1 MFFDFSGPV
10 WKWLRHDGDP
20 FHALLRALNHGTV
33 VAFDVETTVLWPAGD
48 EIVELGAMKLV
59 AGFHD
64 ADGGHVPRWKV
75 HKLPTSRDM
84 GMMRSGHVRGI
95 GTGLLAARW
104 TGCGRGPQAPGLNP
118 RPMREGNRAVLACLA
133 SAGLTVSGFP
143 PDHSMSNPPFY
154 VIGHKNPDTD
164 AICSAIGYAALL
176 RAVGEERDAIAARCG
191 EISQRTKWVLERA
204 GFEPPALVTDVRTN
218 AGMIAHREVI
228 KVSVSDTFLTA
239 YRRMLAAQIR
249 CVPVEDEEGNLCG
262 ILRYFD
268 LLRLLLP
275 ADTEGLSVRTV
286 HASLAHL
293 AATLQAENLS
303 SGTPLPETEEDL
315 ILLVGAS
322 SHETVEKRLTRACNE
337 KNIGQFLVICGDRP
351 IVQRLA
357 IDHGAR
363 ALLVTGGNQVSA
375 EICQHARSKDV
386 LLLRCAQDTASA
398 NTLIRCSR
406 TVRHVMERD
415 FETVCPTEPVS
426 RLRKHLASSDQDLF
440 PVVDHGTGKMIG
452 VISKSNLVDPPRIRL
467 ALVDHNEYAQA
478 VNGVEE
484 AEVTEV
490 IDHHRVAGD
499 LVSREPIRYLNEPV
513 GSTCTLVGRKYF
525 HRGLMPQPGV
535 ALCLCAGI
543 VSDTLCLT
551 SPTTTL
557 LDREM
562 LTWLGG
568 VAGVDPKKFTEEFFA
583 VGSLIASATPVEIIN
598 ADRKEFTEQGM
609 NVSISQVEERDLH
622 GFTARRE
629 ELEAELKDLHNTR
642 NHDLTVLAVTD
653 VALHHSMILAVG
665 PENALAKLPFERV
678 DDSLFHA
685 PGVVSRKRQI
695 FPAVCEAIQQAQR
708 NAAR

>member
-1 MFFDFSGPV
+1 
-10 WKWLRHDGDP
+10 
-20 FHALLRALNHGTV
+20 
-33 VAFDVETTVLWPAGD
+33 
-48 EIVELGAMKLV
+48 
-59 AGFHD
+59 
-64 ADGGHVPRWKV
+64 
-75 HKLPTSRDM
+75 
-84 GMMRSGHVRGI
+84 MR
-95 GTGLLAARW
+95 
-104 TGCGRGPQAPGLNP
+104 
-118 RPMREGNRAVLACLA
+118 
-133 SAGLTVSGFP
+133 
-143 PDHSMSNPPFY
+143 PFY

-176 RAVGEERDAIAARCG
+176 RLTGEEREAQAARCG

-204 GFEPPALVTDVRTN
+204 GFDPPPLVTDVRTN
-218 AGMIAHREVI
+218 AGMIAHRKVI
-228 KVSVSDTFLTA
+228 QVCGNETFLTA
-239 YRRMLAAQIR
+239 YRRMLAAEIR
-249 CVPVEDEEGNLCG
+249 CMPVVDEDGNLRG

-293 AATLQAENLS
+293 AATLQAENLTN
-303 SGTPLPETEEDL
+303 GKPLPETEEDL

-322 SHETVEKRLTRACNE
+322 SHESVENRLKQAC
-337 KNIGQFLVICGDRP
+337 KDGNIDRFLVICGDRP

-363 ALLVTGGNQVSA
+363 ALLVTGDNVVNE
-375 EICQHARSKDV
+375 EIRNHARAKGV
-386 LLLRCAQDTASA
+386 VLLRCSQDTASA

-406 TVRHVMERD
+406 TVRHVMECD
-415 FETVCPTEPVS
+415 FETVTITDPVS
-426 RLRKHLASSDQDLF
+426 SLRKRLSSSDQDLF
-440 PVVDHGTGKMIG
+440 PVVDPADGKMVG
-452 VISKSNLVDPPRIRL
+452 VISKSDLVDPPRIRL

-562 LTWLGG
+562 LNWLSG
-568 VAGVDPKKFTEEFFA
+568 VAGVNPKAFSEEFFA
-583 VGSLIASATPVEIIN
+583 VGSLIATGTPTEILN
-598 ADRKEFTEQGM
+598 ADRKEFSEQGM

-622 GFTARRE
+622 GFNARRE
-629 ELEAELKDLHNTR
+629 ELEEELRALHAGR
-642 NHDLTVLAVTD
+642 GYDLTILAVTD

-665 PENALAKLPFERV
+665 PDKALSKLPFERV
-678 DDSLFHA
+678 DETLFHA

-695 FPAVCEAIQQAQR
+695 FPAVCEAIQQAGR
-708 NAAR
+708 STPGA